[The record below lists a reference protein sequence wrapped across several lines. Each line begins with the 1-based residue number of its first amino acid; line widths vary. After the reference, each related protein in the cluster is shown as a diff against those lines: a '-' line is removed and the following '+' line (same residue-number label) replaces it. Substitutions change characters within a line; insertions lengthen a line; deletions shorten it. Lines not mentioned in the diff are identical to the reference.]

1 MSDELIIAKKLNKT
15 FENSGLKTIAINDVS
30 FSIKKGEFVVI
41 LGPSGA
47 GKTTILNLL
56 GGMDSPTSGE
66 LLVNKE
72 NIAAFNNKELTIYRR
87 NEIGF
92 VFQFYNLMPNLTALE
107 NVELAVEVTPNH
119 LNPKEVLKAV
129 GLEDKMNNF
138 PSQLSG
144 GQQQRVAIARAL
156 SKNPQLLLCDEP
168 TGALDSETGKNIMQ
182 LLIDLSKKE
191 NMTVIIVTHNAQLA
205 EIADS
210 VIKLKNGQ
218 ISEHIINEHPKMV
231 TEIEW

>member
-1 MSDELIIAKKLNKT
+1 MSDELIIANKLNKT
-15 FENSGLKTIAINDVS
+15 FENNGLKTIAINDVS

-56 GGMDSPTSGE
+56 GGMDSPSSGE

-72 NIAAFNNKELTIYRR
+72 NVAAFNNKELTIYRR

-129 GLEDKMNNF
+129 GLENKMNNF

-191 NMTVIIVTHNAQLA
+191 KMTVIIVTHNAQLA

-218 ISEHIINEHPKMV
+218 ISEHIMNEHPKTV

>member
-119 LNPKEVLKAV
+119 LKPKEVLKAV